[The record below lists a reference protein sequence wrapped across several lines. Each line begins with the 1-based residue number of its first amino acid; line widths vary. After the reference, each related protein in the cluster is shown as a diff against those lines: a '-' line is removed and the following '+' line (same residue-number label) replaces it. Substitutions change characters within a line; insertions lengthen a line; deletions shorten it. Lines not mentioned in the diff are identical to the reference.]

1 MSLVRVQP
9 GEPTFWQPQQNSPAK
24 PWWRH
29 ESASWRGGKTVSS
42 AHDRRSGRQEAKTQ
56 NSMRVP
62 SSTTRFGGMLKKSVA
77 ARSEEHTSELQSPRH
92 LVCRL
97 LLEKKNEKKSVK
109 AS

>member
-24 PWWRH
+24 PWRRH

-77 ARSEEHTSELQSPRH
+77 ALALRAMKLNRRLRH
-92 LVCRL
+92 HHIGTGTV
-97 LLEKKNEKKSVK
+97 EKTH
-109 AS
+109 ALTR